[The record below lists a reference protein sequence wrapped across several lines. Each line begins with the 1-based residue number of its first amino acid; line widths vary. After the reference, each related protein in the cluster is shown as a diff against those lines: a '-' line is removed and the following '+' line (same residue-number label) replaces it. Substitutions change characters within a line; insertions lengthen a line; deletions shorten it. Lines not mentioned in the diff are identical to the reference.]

1 MSKQTYR
8 ICILLLTALLF
19 LVIAWGVSF
28 YQDNDEELIL
38 PNALEN
44 IYPLPNDQVPQQ
56 ASLEI
61 DLPVAYRL
69 VLIVDNYII
78 PESEIQ
84 YVDATGL
91 YIWKPGPNKTFETW
105 KPGKHYVRITWD
117 TVTGLPDYGEY
128 SWEFSTY

>member
-8 ICILLLTALLF
+8 ICILLLTALLV
-19 LVIAWGVSF
+19 LVIIWGVTF
-28 YQDNDEELIL
+28 YQDNNSELVL
-38 PNALEN
+38 PDALEN

>member
-8 ICILLLTALLF
+8 ICILLLTALLV
-19 LVIAWGVSF
+19 LVIIWGVTF
-28 YQDNDEELIL
+28 YQDNNSELVL
-38 PNALEN
+38 PDALEN

-84 YVDATGL
+84 YVDDLDFISAG
-91 YIWKPGPNKTFETW
+91 
-105 KPGKHYVRITWD
+105 R
-117 TVTGLPDYGEY
+117 
-128 SWEFSTY
+128 

>member
-8 ICILLLTALLF
+8 IRILLLTALLF

-38 PNALEN
+38 PDALEN

>member
-38 PNALEN
+38 PDALEN

>member
-28 YQDNDEELIL
+28 YQDNDEELIQ
-38 PNALEN
+38 PDALEN

>member
-1 MSKQTYR
+1 M
-8 ICILLLTALLF
+8 
-19 LVIAWGVSF
+19 VIAWGVSF

-38 PNALEN
+38 PDALEN

>member
-8 ICILLLTALLF
+8 FCILLLTALLI
-19 LVIAWGVSF
+19 LVITWGVTF
-28 YQDNDEELIL
+28 YQDNNEELVL
-38 PNALEN
+38 PDALEN
-44 IYPLPNDQVPQQ
+44 IYPLPYDQVPQQ

-61 DLPVAYRL
+61 DLPVSYRL

-91 YIWKPGPNKTFETW
+91 YIWKPGMNKTFEAW
-105 KPGKHYVRITWD
+105 KPGKHIIRITWD
-117 TVTGLPDYGEY
+117 TITGLPDYGEFT
-128 SWEFSTY
+128 WEFTTY

>member
-38 PNALEN
+38 PDALEN

-61 DLPVAYRL
+61 DLPVAYHL